1 MEGTRS
7 PPAKPPGSSNPPPA
21 FGYQTRLLERTS
33 SRSGGGLLSRTNSQ
47 SGSAASILSQPT
59 GSSTV
64 STRRWAPSHKVTHS
78 LDTSRWEER
87 IREANTEES
96 RHAAAAS
103 PGPRVSSPTSES
115 SSRSGLASPTGS
127 ISRPDRR
134 PSTPPLTATTTTD
147 LQRTPKYLKRQT
159 MPAPIIATPLS
170 PNTTGISVETNS
182 SSSSSSFA
190 NNSHRI
196 FLPSPT
202 AFAAPSSAAPVV
214 KELPAIPGSNRP
226 SVRHRAQTLEA
237 AVTGD
242 AQAASFSPVRPAF
255 PKPLSSSSPAR
266 RPTSHYGSL
275 YSSPDPSRTASSST
289 ASTISN
295 TSNPL
300 PSQILPAEATGEI
313 RAASPSRAAF
323 PKPLSTPTRRPTSHY
338 GSLYGSTPDLSLR
351 PSSSSG
357 SSASVAAPAP
367 PPTFTLSDTSTPLP
381 SQILPAEASS
391 VMSPPAYRSSYM
403 NRNKASSYGDHL
415 GVGGRRLGRHLPRIA
430 SGDGDEERDEVVE
443 RQRQA
448 DQQESPQPQSREAK
462 RAARL
467 QRDRGAGEFLAPLK
481 SPPPAGADASA
492 GPSVTGVPGR
502 VRLGRHTAPNLPS
515 SPLPSA
521 RLTATRGLWADTQR
535 HLIQAYEYLCHVG
548 EAQQWIEGCLQER
561 LEFGIVEV
569 DEGLRNGV
577 VLAKLVRS
585 FRPEEMRKMMKI
597 YEAPKLD
604 FRHSDNI
611 NHFFNFVREP
621 EIGLPEGFIFELT
634 DLYDKK
640 NVPKVIYCIHALS
653 HLLARRNM
661 ALRIGNL
668 LGELK
673 FTDAQLQQT
682 QQGLTAAGVAMPN
695 FKNVRSELARE
706 INEEP
711 EPESEEERRDRLLLE
726 NEPSILA
733 LQSFARGYLV
743 RQRQA
748 ILRARMKLTERYLA
762 EFQAHCFGAL
772 VRRHLHQQRK
782 AQRDIVPWVLTLQ
795 AAARAKIVRRR
806 WRARLEEIRHS
817 ARYVVKIQAQLRG
830 VLQRRRF
837 ARLKTAL
844 RSSTPYVSK
853 LQSVARA
860 RIARN
865 VHTQMAATFS
875 RPAIQFSV
883 VSLQAHAR
891 GALARRAAVRKE
903 QVLRYFEGSFVALQ
917 AHCRGVLMRRRL
929 RNQMA
934 KLEDVSH
941 VVVRIQAAVRTYLAR
956 KRLLVLI
963 RGLRKATPV
972 VVGFQAR
979 ARANLARQ
987 QHRSIN
993 TALAQRQTIVSVG
1006 GFQALARASIARNR
1020 HRELNRSLGFVAPDV
1035 VGVQAACRGAL
1046 VRQDYYAWRDHL
1058 HRSEP
1063 IASLLQAML
1072 RGAMQR
1078 KAFRTKMN
1086 YYRANLSKVV
1096 KIQSLF
1102 RAKETREQYR
1112 QLTMGTNVSLGTI
1125 KNFVHLLDDSEADFQ
1140 DEVKVER
1147 LRKRVVEAIR
1157 ENQALESDLSDLDV
1171 RIALVVQQVQSFD
1184 EIIKSRKRGG
1194 IDRAA
1199 AASLLAA
1206 HGDPFSGP
1214 NTLDQAARR
1223 KLELYQQLFY
1233 LLQTRGEYL
1242 SRLFLQMSMDS
1253 ALEKNRR
1260 FTERVTL
1267 TIFGFGQDRRED
1279 FLLLKLFQS
1288 AIQDEIHSAGSIH
1301 EIIHGHPVYVN
1312 IAVPYVRPK
1321 QGTYV
1326 RETLQAVIRRVIDA
1340 PRSVSR
1346 LLTSSSTHARQIYRA
1361 RIELEETHL
1370 GTSSGKRKDLNFRE
1384 ALQDGPTRAVYIR
1397 ALQTLQECTQW
1408 FLTCLTQS
1416 VKRMPYNIR
1425 YLARETLVALR
1436 EKYPDA
1442 PDTFVRLFSAPN
1454 TIDREARKNLDQISK
1469 VLTQITTGSEFDDD
1483 TPKYVPINEFVRR
1496 GITEMTAWLLEVAN
1510 VPDAETQFHAH
1521 EFLDATVQP
1530 KPIYISPNE
1539 IYTIHGL
1546 LTQYQDYLAPRSDPE
1561 HDTLRTILSEL
1572 GGVPLLGSD
1581 ELKDARDQAITLEL
1595 TNRFANVRD
1604 PHAEEK
1610 TLWIQAKRGVLAVL
1624 RVQPGPDLEAALL
1637 LKVTQA
1643 EEDLWNDILDAEEE
1657 QEIAQ
1662 FSHNRRQ
1669 PSTTVGDSAYRLDNI
1684 RELSFSAV
1692 KYSTI
1697 KVLLQLAEMG
1707 KVSRT
1712 DGFQGILNAIAG
1724 DVRSK
1729 HRKRI
1734 QRQQEMESMNEALRQ
1749 LSESKKQLEEKI
1761 KSYHSYVD
1769 NTMQTMQRAGGKKR
1783 FVIPFTQQYYHLRDL
1798 QRAGDIPQFGSFL
1811 YTAKYLYEK
1820 GILLS
1825 IDQYSPRQFNK
1836 LHLTMSSST
1845 AGVFTIIL
1853 DSALLG
1859 VSTRIASENI
1869 KMEDLLQA
1877 KYEQRP
1883 YLSLF
1888 NGKVKVNF
1896 ERFLYQINKKFY
1908 V

>member
-1 MEGTRS
+1 MDSEGTR
-7 PPAKPPGSSNPPPA
+7 PPSKASNPPPT

-33 SRSGGGLLSRTNSQ
+33 SRSGGGLLSRSNSQ
-47 SGSAASILSQPT
+47 SGIANILSQPT

-64 STRRWAPSHKVTHS
+64 STRRWTPSHKVTHS
-78 LDTSRWEER
+78 LDTSKWEER
-87 IREANTEES
+87 IREANADES
-96 RHAAAAS
+96 RVAS
-103 PGPRVSSPTSES
+103 PPGIRVSSPTAYTGS
-115 SSRSGLASPTGS
+115 SSSSGLASPTGS
-127 ISRPDRR
+127 ISRADRR
-134 PSTPPLTATTTTD
+134 PSTPPARPTTSD
-147 LQRTPKYLKRQT
+147 SDVHRTPKYLKRQT

-170 PNTTGISVETNS
+170 PNTTGISVEANS
-182 SSSSSSFA
+182 PSSTFATSS
-190 NNSHRI
+190 RI
-196 FLPSPT
+196 FLPSSAFPT
-202 AFAAPSSAAPVV
+202 SPKA
-214 KELPAIPGSNRP
+214 KELPPIPQGNSVARP
-226 SVRHRAQTLEA
+226 SVRSRAQTLDAVATGEA
-237 AVTGD
+237 SQV
-242 AQAASFSPVRPAF
+242 ASPSRPTF
-255 PKPLSSSSPAR
+255 PKPLSSPSR
-266 RPTSHYGSL
+266 RPTSQYGSL
-275 YSSPDPSRTASSST
+275 YSP
-289 ASTISN
+289 
-295 TSNPL
+295 
-300 PSQILPAEATGEI
+300 
-313 RAASPSRAAF
+313 
-323 PKPLSTPTRRPTSHY
+323 
-338 GSLYGSTPDLSLR
+338 PDLSR

-357 SSASVAAPAP
+357 PS
-367 PPTFTLSDTSTPLP
+367 TFSDTSAPLP

-403 NRNKASSYGDHL
+403 ANRNKASTYGDHL
-415 GVGGRRLGRHLPRIA
+415 VVGGRKLGRHLPRIA
-430 SGDGDEERDEVVE
+430 SGDGDEERDQVIE
-443 RQRQA
+443 Q
-448 DQQESPQPQSREAK
+448 QSRESK
-462 RAARL
+462 RAARM
-467 QRDRGAGEFLAPLK
+467 RDRGEGDLVAPLK
-481 SPPPAGADASA
+481 SPPPPDNA
-492 GPSVTGVPGR
+492 PSVTGVPGR
-502 VRLGRHTAPNLPS
+502 VRLGRHTAPSLPS

-521 RLTATRGLWADTQR
+521 RLTRGLWADTQR

-548 EAQQWIEGCLQER
+548 EAQQWIEGCLNEE
-561 LEFGIVEV
+561 LEFGVVEME
-569 DEGLRNGV
+569 DGLRNGV
-577 VLAKLVRS
+577 VLAKLTRV
-585 FRPEEMRKMMKI
+585 FRPSAVKKI
-597 YEAPKLD
+597 YDAVKLD

-611 NHFFNFVREP
+611 NYFFNFVR

-634 DLYDKK
+634 DLYEKK
-640 NVPKVIYCIHALS
+640 NLPKVIYCIHALS
-653 HLLARRNM
+653 HLLARRGM
-661 ALRIGNL
+661 AERIGNL
-668 LGELK
+668 LGALQ
-673 FTDAQLQQT
+673 FSDDQLQRT
-682 QQGLTAAGVAMPN
+682 QKGLKDAGIAMPN
-695 FKNVRSELARE
+695 FKNVGNELARE

-711 EPESEEERRDRLLLE
+711 EPESEEERRDRLLEE
-726 NEPSILA
+726 NESSILA
-733 LQSFARGYLV
+733 LQCAARGHLV
-743 RQRQA
+743 RHRQA
-748 ILRARMKLTERYLA
+748 ILRARMQLTERYLA

-772 VRRHLHQQRK
+772 VRRRLHQQRR

-795 AAARAKIVRRR
+795 AAARAKIVRRQWQYR
-806 WRARLEEIRHS
+806 LQEIARS
-817 ARYVVKIQAQLRG
+817 ARFVVKVQAQLRG

-837 ARLKTAL
+837 ARLKGAL
-844 RSSTPYVSK
+844 RSSTPYVTK
-853 LQSVARA
+853 LQSTARA

-865 VHTQMAATFS
+865 IHRQMATTFS

-891 GALARRAAVRKE
+891 GALARRTAMRRE
-903 QVLRYFEGSFVALQ
+903 QLLRRFESSFVALQ
-917 AHCRGVLMRRRL
+917 AHCRGVLMRRRM

-987 QHRSIN
+987 QHRNIN
-993 TALAQRQTIVSVG
+993 KALAQAQTIVSVG
-1006 GFQALARASIARNR
+1006 GFQTLARASLARNR
-1020 HRELNRSLGFVAPDV
+1020 HRELTRSLGFVAPDV
-1035 VGVQAACRGAL
+1035 VGFQATCRGEL
-1046 VRQDYYAWRDHL
+1046 VRREYYGWRNYL
-1058 HRSEP
+1058 HSPE
-1063 IASLLQAML
+1063 IQGEATELQAML
-1072 RGAMQR
+1072 RGALQR
-1078 KAFRTKMN
+1078 RTFRTKMN
-1086 YYRANLSKVV
+1086 YYRANLNKVV

-1112 QLTMGTNVSLGTI
+1112 QLTMGKNVTLGTI

-1147 LRKRVVEAIR
+1147 LRKKVVEAIR
-1157 ENQALESDLSDLDV
+1157 ENQALESELSDLDV
-1171 RIALVVQQVQSFD
+1171 RIALVVQNVQSFD
-1184 EIIKSRKRGG
+1184 GVIKARKRG

-1214 NTLDQAARR
+1214 NTLDQTARR

-1242 SRLFLQMSMDS
+1242 SHLFLQMSMDS

-1279 FLLLKLFQS
+1279 FLLLKLFQL
-1288 AIQDEIHSAGSIH
+1288 AIQEEINSAGSIH

-1321 QGTYV
+1321 QSTYV
-1326 RETLQAVIRRVIDA
+1326 RDTLQGVIRRVIDA
-1340 PRSVSR
+1340 PAVGEPPID
-1346 LLTSSSTHARQIYRA
+1346 LELDPTVIYRT

-1370 GTSSGKRKDLNFRE
+1370 GAPSGKRKDLNFRD

-1425 YLARETLVALR
+1425 YLARETLIALR

-1442 PDTFVRLFSAPN
+1442 PDTLYAACIGRLVYYRYINPAIVTPETFDIVPN
-1454 TIDREARKNLDQISK
+1454 TIDRDARKNLDQISK

-1546 LTQYQDYLAPRSDPE
+1546 LTQHRDHLAPQSNDI
-1561 HDTLRTILSEL
+1561 LRTILTEL
-1572 GGVPLLGSD
+1572 GGVPNLGSD

-1610 TLWIQAKRGVLAVL
+1610 TLWVQAKRGVLAIL
-1624 RVQPGPDLEAALL
+1624 RVQPDQDLEKALYRP
-1637 LKVTQA
+1637 VT
-1643 EEDLWNDILDAEEE
+1643 EEDEQIWDEILEAEAE
-1657 QEIAQ
+1657 QEQAQ
-1662 FSHNRRQ
+1662 YVHSRRQ
-1669 PSTTVGDSAYRLDNI
+1669 PSTTAGDAAYRLDDI
-1684 RELSFSAV
+1684 RSSNFSMV
-1692 KYSTI
+1692 KARTI
-1697 KVLLQLAEMG
+1697 GFLLKLEQLG
-1707 KVSRT
+1707 KITRA
-1712 DGFQGILNAIAG
+1712 DKFQGILNAIAG

-1734 QRQQEMESMNEALRQ
+1734 ERQQEMESMNEALRQ
-1749 LSESKKQLEEKI
+1749 LTESKKQLEEKI

-1769 NTMQTMQRAGGKKR
+1769 NTMQTMQRGGGKRR
-1783 FVIPFTQQYYHLRDL
+1783 FVIPFTRQYYHLRDL

-1825 IDQYSPRQFNK
+1825 IDQYSPRQFDK
-1836 LHLTMSSST
+1836 LHLTMSSNT
-1845 AGVFTIIL
+1845 AGVFTL
-1853 DSALLG
+1853 LLESSLLG

-1883 YLSLF
+1883 YLALF
-1888 NGKVKVNF
+1888 GGKAKVNF

>member
-1 MEGTRS
+1 MDGARS
-7 PPAKPPGSSNPPPA
+7 PPSKPPGSSNPPPA

-33 SRSGGGLLSRTNSQ
+33 SRSGGGLLSRSNSQ
-47 SGSAASILSQPT
+47 SGAASILSQPT

-64 STRRWAPSHKVTHS
+64 STRRWTPSHKVAHS
-78 LDTSRWEER
+78 LDTSKWEER
-87 IREANTEES
+87 IREANAEES
-96 RHAAAAS
+96 KVA
-103 PGPRVSSPTSES
+103 RVSSPTSFAERS
-115 SSRSGLASPTGS
+115 TSSGLSSPTGS

-134 PSTPPLTATTTTD
+134 PSTPPSRPTNDTD

-182 SSSSSSFA
+182 SSSSSFA
-190 NNSHRI
+190 ASNRI

-202 AFAAPSSAAPVV
+202 AFPSSSTA
-214 KELPAIPGSNRP
+214 KELPAIPTSPRSSVVTGP

-237 AVTGD
+237 AVTGE
-242 AQAASFSPVRPAF
+242 ASQAASPSRPTF
-255 PKPLSSSSPAR
+255 PKPLSSPSR

-275 YSSPDPSRTASSST
+275 YSSPDRPSSSSLAT
-289 ASTISN
+289 ASTLSD

-300 PSQILPAEATGEI
+300 PSQILPAEA
-313 RAASPSRAAF
+313 
-323 PKPLSTPTRRPTSHY
+323 
-338 GSLYGSTPDLSLR
+338 
-351 PSSSSG
+351 
-357 SSASVAAPAP
+357 SSA
-367 PPTFTLSDTSTPLP
+367 
-381 SQILPAEASS
+381 
-391 VMSPPAYRSSYM
+391 MSPPPYRSSYM
-403 NRNKASSYGDHL
+403 ANRSKGSTYGDHL
-415 GVGGRRLGRHLPRIA
+415 VVGRKLGRHLPRIA
-430 SGDGDEERDEVVE
+430 SGDGDDERDRVVE
-443 RQRQA
+443 
-448 DQQESPQPQSREAK
+448 EQSRESK

-467 QRDRGAGEFLAPLK
+467 RDRGAGEFIAPLK
-481 SPPPAGADASA
+481 SPPPSDV

-502 VRLGRHTAPNLPS
+502 VRLGRHTAPKLPT
-515 SPLPSA
+515 PLPSA
-521 RLTATRGLWADTQR
+521 RLTRGLWADTQR

-548 EAQQWIEGCLQER
+548 EAQQWIEGCLDEE
-561 LEFGIVEV
+561 LEFGVVEME
-569 DEGLRNGV
+569 DGLRNGV
-577 VLAKLVRS
+577 VLAKLVRV
-585 FRPEEMRKMMKI
+585 FRPEAVKKI
-597 YEAPKLD
+597 YDAPKLD

-611 NHFFNFVREP
+611 NHFFNFVREV
-621 EIGLPEGFIFELT
+621 GLPEGFIFELT
-634 DLYDKK
+634 DLYEKK
-640 NVPKVIYCIHALS
+640 NLPKVIYCIHALS
-653 HLLARRNM
+653 HLLARRGM
-661 ALRIGNL
+661 AQRIGNL
-668 LGELK
+668 LGALQ
-673 FTDAQLQQT
+673 FSDDQLQRT
-682 QQGLTAAGVAMPN
+682 QKGLKDAGIAMPN
-695 FKNVRSELARE
+695 FKNVGNELARE

-711 EPESEEERRDRLLLE
+711 EPETEEERRDRLLE
-726 NEPSILA
+726 ETESSILA

-748 ILRARMKLTERYLA
+748 ILRARMQLTERYLA
-762 EFQAHCFGAL
+762 DFQAHCFGAL
-772 VRRHLHQQRK
+772 VRGRLQQERR
-782 AQRDIVPWVLTLQ
+782 ARRDIVPWVLTLQ
-795 AAARAKIVRRR
+795 AAARAMLVRRR
-806 WRARLEEIRHS
+806 WRSRLGEIKQSVRF
-817 ARYVVKIQAQLRG
+817 VVKVQAQLRG

-837 ARLKTAL
+837 ARLKAAL
-844 RSSTPYVSK
+844 RSSTVYVSK

-860 RIARN
+860 RITRN
-865 VHTQMAATFS
+865 VHRELARTFS
-875 RPAIQFSV
+875 RPAVQFSV

-891 GALARRAAVRKE
+891 GALARRTAMRRE
-903 QVLRYFEGSFVALQ
+903 QVLRYFEPNFVALQ

-941 VVVRIQAAVRTYLAR
+941 VVVRIQAAQP
-956 KRLLVLI
+956 
-963 RGLRKATPV
+963 PV

-987 QHRSIN
+987 QHRNIN
-993 TALAQRQTIVSVG
+993 KALAQAQTIVSVG

-1035 VGVQAACRGAL
+1035 IGFQSACRGAL
-1046 VRQDYYAWRDHL
+1046 VRNEYHAWRNHL

-1063 IASLLQAML
+1063 IATLLQAML

-1086 YYRANLSKVV
+1086 YYKANLNKVV

-1147 LRKRVVEAIR
+1147 LRKKVVEAIR
-1157 ENQALESDLSDLDV
+1157 ENQALESELSDLDV

-1184 EIIKSRKRGG
+1184 EIIKTKRRGG
-1194 IDRAA
+1194 VDRAA

-1233 LLQTRGEYL
+1233 LLQTHSEYL

-1279 FLLLKLFQS
+1279 FLLLKLFQT
-1288 AIQDEIHSAGSIH
+1288 AIQDEINSAGSIH

-1312 IAVPYVRPK
+1312 IAVPYVRPR
-1321 QGTYV
+1321 QATYV

-1340 PRSVSR
+1340 PAVGEPPIDLELDPSV
-1346 LLTSSSTHARQIYRA
+1346 IYRT

-1370 GTSSGKRKDLNFRE
+1370 GASSGKRKDLNFRD
-1384 ALQDGPTRAVYIR
+1384 ALQDGPTRAIYIR

-1425 YLARETLVALR
+1425 YLARETLMALR

-1442 PDTFVRLFSAPN
+1442 SDTLYAACIGRLVYYRYINPAIVTPETFDIVPN

-1469 VLTQITTGSEFDDD
+1469 VLTQITSGSEFDDD

-1496 GITEMTAWLLEVAN
+1496 AITEMTAWLLEVAN

-1546 LTQYQDYLAPRSDPE
+1546 LSQYQDHLAPPSN
-1561 HDTLRTILSEL
+1561 DTLRTILVEL
-1572 GGVPLLGSD
+1572 GGVPHLGSD

-1610 TLWIQAKRGVLAVL
+1610 TLWVQAKRGVLAIL
-1624 RVQPGPDLEAALL
+1624 KVQPDQDLMKALL
-1637 LKVTQA
+1637 RPVT
-1643 EEDLWNDILDAEEE
+1643 EEDDDIWNAILEAEEE
-1657 QEIAQ
+1657 QEQAQ
-1662 FSHNRRQ
+1662 YAHGRRQ
-1669 PSTTVGDSAYRLDNI
+1669 PSTTAGDSAYRLDDI
-1684 RELSFSAV
+1684 RSVSFAQVKAWTIGFLMELE
-1692 KYSTI
+1692 KMNKIT
-1697 KVLLQLAEMG
+1697 
-1707 KVSRT
+1707 RN
-1712 DGFQGILNAIAG
+1712 DNFQGILNAIAG

-1749 LSESKKQLEEKI
+1749 LMESKKQLEEKI

-1769 NTMQTMQRAGGKKR
+1769 NTMRTMQRGVGKKR
-1783 FVIPFTQQYYHLRDL
+1783 FVIPFTRQYYHLRDL

-1825 IDQYSPRQFNK
+1825 IDQYSPRQFDK
-1836 LHLTMSSST
+1836 LHLTMSSNT
-1845 AGVFTIIL
+1845 PGVFTI
-1853 DSALLG
+1853 LLESVVMG
-1859 VSTRIASENI
+1859 VSTRIASEDI
-1869 KMEDLLQA
+1869 KMEDLLRA

-1883 YLSLF
+1883 YLALF
-1888 NGKVKVNF
+1888 NGKAKVNF